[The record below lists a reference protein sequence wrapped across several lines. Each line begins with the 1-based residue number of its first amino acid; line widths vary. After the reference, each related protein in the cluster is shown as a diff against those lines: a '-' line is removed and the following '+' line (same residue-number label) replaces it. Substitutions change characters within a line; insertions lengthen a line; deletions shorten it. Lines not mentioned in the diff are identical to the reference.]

1 MNLTTEL
8 YSLSERVQQLKDQIT
23 TEESTKMALIAPL
36 FQTLGYDIFNPTE
49 FCPEYTADVGIK
61 KGEKVDYA
69 ILLNGHPIIL
79 IEAKSVN
86 RKLEKQDSQ
95 LFRYFST
102 TNARF
107 AILTNGIVYKFYT
120 DLSEKNRM
128 DREPFYELNMLNLTE
143 DDINTLSQFA
153 KSNFNEEDI
162 LYNASL
168 LKYAN
173 IFRLELERQFS
184 NPSDEFVRFFLKEH
198 YKGTK
203 TQNVV
208 DKFKPVL
215 KKSINDYLDEITKE
229 RMTSLVNN
237 TGYVST
243 PTPASPELSELEL
256 DAVMKIKTLLN
267 NLVDMEEI
275 TYKQTD
281 SYLAILYNGNTRKWI
296 APVIITDSKIT
307 LILPDENKNECRY
320 KLDSIQELDSYGEQL
335 NFVLN
340 NYLNPPKIESISTDY
355 IFTKWG
361 KYPRPDHYVPFLKYG
376 LPSDEKHTS

>member
-1 MNLTTEL
+1 M
-8 YSLSERVQQLKDQIT
+8 
-23 TEESTKMALIAPL
+23 
-36 FQTLGYDIFNPTE
+36 
-49 FCPEYTADVGIK
+49 
-61 KGEKVDYA
+61 DYA

-198 YKGTK
+198 YKGT
-203 TQNVV
+203 
-208 DKFKPVL
+208 
-215 KKSINDYLDEITKE
+215 NDI
-229 RMTSLVNN
+229 SC
-237 TGYVST
+237 
-243 PTPASPELSELEL
+243 
-256 DAVMKIKTLLN
+256 
-267 NLVDMEEI
+267 
-275 TYKQTD
+275 KQYWVCKH
-281 SYLAILYNGNTRKWI
+281 SY
-296 APVIITDSKIT
+296 S
-307 LILPDENKNECRY
+307 
-320 KLDSIQELDSYGEQL
+320 
-335 NFVLN
+335 
-340 NYLNPPKIESISTDY
+340 SISRT
-355 IFTKWG
+355 FRT
-361 KYPRPDHYVPFLKYG
+361 R
-376 LPSDEKHTS
+376 T

>member
-36 FQTLGYDIFNPTE
+36 FQTLGYDIFNPSE

-79 IEAKSVN
+79 IEAKSIN

-107 AILTNGIVYKFYT
+107 AILTNGIIYKFYT

-173 IFRLELERQFS
+173 IFRLELEKQFS

-215 KKSINDYLDEITKE
+215 KKSINDYLDEMTKE

-243 PTPASPELSELEL
+243 PAPSSPELSEQEL
-256 DAVMKIKTLLN
+256 DAVMKFKTILN
-267 NLVDMEEI
+267 NLVDMEEV

-281 SYLAILYNGNTRKWI
+281 SYLAILHNGNTRKWI
-296 APVIITDSKIT
+296 ARIIISDSKIT

-320 KLDSIQELDSYGEQL
+320 KLDSIQDLDSYSEQL
-335 NFVLN
+335 NTILN
-340 NYLNPPKIESISTDY
+340 NYLNPTTSKSESKDIDY
-355 IFTKWG
+355 IYTKWG
-361 KYPRPDHYVPFLKYG
+361 KYPRPENYIPFLKYG
-376 LPSDEKHTS
+376 MPI

>member
-1 MNLTTEL
+1 MSLTTEL

-36 FQTLGYDIFNPTE
+36 FQTLGYDIFNPNE

-69 ILLNGHPIIL
+69 ILLNGHPVIL
-79 IEAKSVN
+79 IEAKSIN

-107 AILTNGIVYKFYT
+107 AILTNGLVYKFYT

-237 TGYVST
+237 TGYVSA
-243 PTPASPELSELEL
+243 PAPSSPELSELEL

-267 NLVDMEEI
+267 NLVDMEEV

-296 APVIITDSKIT
+296 ARIIITDSKIT

-320 KLDSIQELDSYGEQL
+320 KLDSIQELDAYEEQL
-335 NFVLN
+335 NLILN
-340 NYLNPPKIESISTDY
+340 NYLTPTKTDSRPTDY

-361 KYPRPDHYVPFLKYG
+361 KYPRPDNYVPFLKYG
-376 LPSDEKHTS
+376 LPS